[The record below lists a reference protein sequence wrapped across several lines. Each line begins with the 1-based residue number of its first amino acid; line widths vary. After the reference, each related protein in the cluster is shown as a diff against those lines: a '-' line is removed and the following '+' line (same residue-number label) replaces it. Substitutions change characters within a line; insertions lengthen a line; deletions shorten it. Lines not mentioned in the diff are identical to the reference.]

1 MFDQKKTERMA
12 LQIRRDIVSMVH
24 EAKSG
29 HPGGSLSGA
38 DIMAA
43 LYFTDQFRCDP
54 EDPKW
59 DGRDRFILSKGHCAP
74 LIYSVLARHGFYP
87 PETLLTLRKLD
98 SILQGHPNAKKM
110 PGLDCSSGSLG
121 QGLSISNGIAYALK
135 RRAVDARVY
144 CLMGDGELQEGQ
156 VWEAAM
162 FAPQHALDNVCAI
175 VDYNNVQLDGKVN
188 EIKDVYPL
196 REKWESFHWNVLEC
210 DGHDVTALYDAFC
223 KARET
228 KGRPSVILAKT
239 VKGKGVSYMENSA
252 KWHGTAPN
260 DEEYAVAMAELEV
273 RA

>member
-1 MFDQKKTERMA
+1 MFDQKQTERTA
-12 LQIRRDIVSMVH
+12 LQIRRDIVTMIH
-24 EAKSG
+24 AARSG

-54 EDPKW
+54 KDPAW
-59 DGRDRFILSKGHCAP
+59 GERDRFILSKGHCAP
-74 LIYSVLARHGFYP
+74 LIYSVLARRGFFS

-98 SILQGHPNAKKM
+98 SILQGHPNAKKT

-135 RRAVDARVY
+135 RRASDARVY
-144 CLMGDGELQEGQ
+144 CLLGDGELQEGQ

-175 VDYNNVQLDGKVN
+175 VDYNNVQLDGKVS
-188 EIKDVYPL
+188 EIKDVFPL
-196 REKWESFHWNVLEC
+196 REKWDAFHWNVLEC
-210 DGHDVTALYDAFC
+210 DGHDVAALYDAFC
-223 KARET
+223 KARAA

-260 DEEYAVAMAELEV
+260 DAEYAKAMAELEV